1 MRDKRPYKRKLLN
14 LSVNR
19 KIQFRMISGISS
31 ILFVCLFISSAVYFQ
46 LANQE
51 IESSFRMF
59 HIKARNFLDL
69 LFPVVGLSFVVSL
82 GCGVMASLFFPKS
95 YAGALYRIEEDL
107 KKVVDTADLT
117 VRIKLRDGD
126 QATALASQANGLL
139 EDFRRRIACSQT
151 ELEKLIALCQPESV
165 VTQQNLKEIHKQ
177 LHGQIGNIKT

>member
-1 MRDKRPYKRKLLN
+1 MRGKRPYKRKLLN

-19 KIQFRMISGISS
+19 KMQFRMIAGITGILFFCLLISS
-31 ILFVCLFISSAVYFQ
+31 VVYFQ

-51 IESSFRMF
+51 IESSFKMF

-69 LFPVVGLSFVVSL
+69 LLPVVGLSFVVSL
-82 GCGVMASLFFPKS
+82 GCGVIASLFFPKS

-126 QATALASQANGLL
+126 QATALAAQANALL
-139 EDFRRRIACSQT
+139 ENFRGRIARAQS
-151 ELEKLIALCQPESV
+151 ELEELDALCQPGAV
-165 VTQQNLKEIHKQ
+165 INQQDLKGIHNQ
-177 LHGQIGNIKT
+177 LQTQIGNIKI